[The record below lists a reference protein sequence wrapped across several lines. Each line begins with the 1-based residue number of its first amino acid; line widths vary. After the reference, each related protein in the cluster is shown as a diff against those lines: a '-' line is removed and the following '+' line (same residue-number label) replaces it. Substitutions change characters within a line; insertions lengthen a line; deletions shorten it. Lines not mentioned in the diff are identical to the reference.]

1 MTIHELKI
9 KLDYFI
15 AIRNRT
21 KNFELRKND
30 RDYRV
35 GDLIKFIVL
44 DDFNNTYN
52 PSELY
57 YISYVLQNCPEYGL
71 QEGYCILAIKEVRID
86 D

>member
-35 GDLIKFIVL
+35 GDLISFIVL
-44 DDFNNTYN
+44 DDFNITYQ
-52 PSELY
+52 PPELY

-86 D
+86 G